1 VSRFLRFELRFLAIL
16 FAACVGAAA
25 LPTWGQSVGL
35 AEISGTVRDQTGAAV
50 PGAKVVIANASKGV
64 HVELSTS
71 DGGVFDAQALVP
83 ANGYTVT
90 VDKTG
95 FAHYEATGIN
105 LEVGKNVG
113 LTIALTLGAASA
125 RVEVTA
131 TPEVDNTKSD
141 VSQVIG
147 SQQILDLPI
156 NGRRVDS
163 FVLLTPGVTNDG
175 NYGLLTFRG
184 VANGNSFLLD
194 GNDTTEQFY
203 GENNGRTRLL
213 SAISQDV
220 VQEFQVVSANFS
232 AEYGNAM
239 GGVVNTV
246 TRSGTNDYHGTAYWF
261 FRNQDFDAKDA
272 FASINPN
279 EWRLQSGASLG
290 GPIIKDKLFFF
301 VNGDF
306 TRRNFPIVDSYVK
319 SGVIDTATETF
330 DPYSTTSSPPSPNG
344 CDPTIATPTQCTTIN
359 SLLPRFFGLVPRTVD
374 QDLLFGRIDY
384 NLSSRNTFS
393 FSFNYL
399 HFKSPNGLQATL
411 VSSTTGSGVNG
422 NGNDFA
428 RVRNGKATWTS
439 IVSPT
444 IVNNFRYGWDTD
456 LQGDT
461 LNPALNGALG
471 FLDVSAAGVTL
482 GAVNYLPRVEPNEI
496 RNEIGDDLAWT
507 RGRHV
512 FKFGADFATT
522 NDYSYFIQDANGG
535 YSYSNLTNFALDFS
549 GNTTDAKDWSSFSQA
564 FGNPAL
570 NTRINYY
577 GIYAEDQ
584 WRATDKLTVNFGGR
598 YEYSQLPQ
606 PKVCNPLAPLTC
618 HVNSS
623 NTNLMPRIGIAYQLD
638 RKTVVR
644 AGYGLFYARVMGATL
659 QDLFTGNGVTTQTIS
674 LSSNNP
680 TQKACGPI
688 FPAVFTSVPGCA
700 TAASSSSIQFA
711 APNFTVPYSEQ
722 AVLAVE
728 RELAHNLTLTVS
740 GIWSRGVHLYS
751 EFDTNMPSPTN
762 TANVTYTIENVGGA
776 SVGTYTTPVL
786 LGVGDV
792 SGARPNPN
800 FGGMYEDGNGVVS
813 FYDGLTVQLQK
824 RLSHGFLADASYTW
838 SHELDDGQGYGQEG
852 QNIFLSNANAWLVN
866 GDYRLD
872 YGDGLEDE
880 PQRFTFS
887 WVWTPTITHRD
898 GAFYKY
904 VVNNWEISSITTIN
918 SARPYGN
925 PTIFTSSTPVVTG
938 EFNTFSINGYG
949 LSGRVPFLP
958 ESSVSQPASYRDDMR
973 ISKILP
979 FGDRYRLYLSF
990 EIFNLSNSWSP
1001 TSINTEA
1008 FTESASTKTCGSAA
1022 VTPCLQPVVNVGTGY
1037 GDALNPDGTEA
1048 RRLQVS
1054 ARFTF

>member
-1 VSRFLRFELRFLAIL
+1 VFLGSCAVCGLIFSLAAPRIW
-16 FAACVGAAA
+16 A
-25 LPTWGQSVGL
+25 QSVGL
-35 AEISGTVRDQTGAAV
+35 AEISGTVRDPAGAVV
-50 PGAKVVIANASKGV
+50 PNAQVVISNSLKGV
-64 HVELSTS
+64 RVERNTS
-71 DGGVFDAQALVP
+71 EGGVFDAPSLLP
-83 ANGYTVT
+83 ASGYEVT
-90 VDKTG
+90 VDKSG
-95 FAHYEATGIN
+95 FSQYDVKDIDLA
-105 LEVGKNVG
+105 VGKNISLAVS
-113 LTIALTLGAASA
+113 LSLAGATAQ
-125 RVEVTA
+125 VEVTG
-131 TPEVDNTKSD
+131 TPEVDDTKTD

-194 GNDTTEQFY
+194 GNDSTEQFY

-213 SAISQDV
+213 SSISQDV

-261 FRNQDFDAKDA
+261 YRDQDMNAKDA
-272 FASINPN
+272 YASVNPD
-279 EWRLQSGASLG
+279 EWRLQSGASFG

-301 VNGDF
+301 LNGDF
-306 TRRNFPIVDSYVK
+306 TRRNFPIVDSYTGTYLNPK
-319 SGVIDTATETF
+319 TETF
-330 DPYSTTSSPPSPNG
+330 VPYNATTAPLG
-344 CDPTIATPTQCTTIN
+344 CNPTIATPAQCDAIN
-359 SLLPRFFGLVPRTVD
+359 SLLPRFYGLVPRSVD
-374 QDLLFGRIDY
+374 QDLVFGRIDY
-384 NLSSRNTFS
+384 NFSPRNTFS

-411 VSSTTGSGVNG
+411 ISSTSGAGVNS

-428 RVRNGKATWTS
+428 RVRNGKGTWTS
-439 IVSPT
+439 IVTPN
-444 IVNNFRYGWDTD
+444 IVNTFRYGWDTD

-461 LNPALNGALG
+461 LNPSLNGVLG
-471 FLDVSAAGVTL
+471 FLDVSAASVTL
-482 GAVNYLPRVEPNEI
+482 GAVNYLPRIEPNEI

-522 NDYSYFIQDANGG
+522 NDYSYFIQNVNGS

-549 GNTTDAKDWSSFSQA
+549 GNTTGAKNWNSYSQA
-564 FGNPAL
+564 FGNPAV

-606 PKVCNPLAPLTC
+606 PKTCNPAAPLTC
-618 HVNSS
+618 HINSN
-623 NTNLMPRIGIAYQLD
+623 NTNLMPRIGLAYQLNN
-638 RKTVVR
+638 KTVIR

-659 QDLFTGNGVTTQTIS
+659 QDLFTGNGVTTTSIS
-674 LSSNNP
+674 LAATNP
-680 TQKACGPI
+680 TQLADGPV
-688 FPAVFTSVPGCA
+688 FPNILPSQPVGVTGAVPT
-700 TAASSSSIQFA
+700 IQFA
-711 APNFTVPYSEQ
+711 GSNFTVPYSEQ
-722 AVLAVE
+722 AILAVE

-740 GIWSRGVHLYS
+740 GIWSRGIHLYS
-751 EFDTNMPSPTN
+751 AFDTNLPPPTN
-762 TANVTYTIENVGGA
+762 TTTATYTIDNLSGSAVG
-776 SVGTYTTPVL
+776 SYTTPVL
-786 LGVGDV
+786 LKV
-792 SGARPNPN
+792 SGSPNGRPNPN
-800 FGGMYEDGNGVVS
+800 FGGMYEDGNGLVS

-824 RLSHGFLADASYTW
+824 RFSHGFLADASYTW
-838 SHELDDGQGYGQEG
+838 SHELDDGQGYGQDT

-872 YGDGLEDE
+872 YGDGLEDQ
-880 PQRFTFS
+880 PQRFVFS

-898 GAFYKY
+898 GAFYRY
-904 VVNNWEISSITTIN
+904 VVNNWQISSITTIN
-918 SARPYGN
+918 SSRPYGN
-925 PTIFTSSTPVVTG
+925 PTISVSGTPVTG
-938 EFNTFSINGYG
+938 MFSNFSINGYG

-958 ESSVSQPASYRDDMR
+958 ESSAWQPASYRDDMR
-973 ISKILP
+973 VSKILP
-979 FGDRYRLYLSF
+979 FGERYRMYLSVDV
-990 EIFNLSNSWSP
+990 FNLSNSWSP
-1001 TSINTEA
+1001 TTIRTSA
-1008 FTESASTKTCGSAA
+1008 FAETGSCSATPPTC
-1022 VTPCLQPVVNVGTGY
+1022 VLTPVGNYGTGS

-1048 RRLQVS
+1048 RRVQVS

>member
-1 VSRFLRFELRFLAIL
+1 MLGMVSP
-16 FAACVGAAA
+16 V
-25 LPTWGQSVGL
+25 WGQTAGL
-35 AEISGTVRDQTGAAV
+35 AEISGTVRDQSGAVV
-50 PGAKVVIANASKGV
+50 PDAQVTISNPSKGV
-64 HVELSTS
+64 EVKLNTS
-71 DGGVFDAQALVP
+71 QGGVFDAPSLLP
-83 ANGYTVT
+83 ASGYEVT
-90 VDKTG
+90 VDKSG
-95 FAHYEATGIN
+95 FAHYETKDIDLAVGRNISLDISLALSGAT
-105 LEVGKNVG
+105 
-113 LTIALTLGAASA
+113 AQ
-125 RVEVTA
+125 VEVLG
-131 TPEVDNTKSD
+131 TPEVDDTKSD

-175 NYGLLTFRG
+175 NFGLLTFRG

-246 TRSGTNDYHGTAYWF
+246 TRSGTNNYHGTAYWF
-261 FRNQDFDAKDA
+261 YRDQDMNAKDA
-272 FASINPN
+272 FASVNPD

-306 TRRNFPIVDSYVK
+306 TRRNFPIVDSYT
-319 SGVIDTATETF
+319 GTYLDPTTETF
-330 DPYSTTSSPPSPNG
+330 VPYNATSAPLG
-344 CDPTIATPTQCTTIN
+344 CNTAIATVAQCDAIN
-359 SLLPRFFGLVPRTVD
+359 SLLPRFYGLVPRTVD
-374 QDLLFGRIDY
+374 QDLVFGRIDY
-384 NLSSRNTFS
+384 NLSPRNTFS

-411 VSSTTGSGVNG
+411 VSSTSGAGVNS

-428 RVRNGKATWTS
+428 RVRNGKGTWTS
-439 IVSPT
+439 VVTPN
-444 IVNNFRYGWDTD
+444 IVNTFRYGWDTD

-461 LNPALNGALG
+461 LNPSLNGVLG

-482 GAVNYLPRVEPNEI
+482 GAINYLPRIEPNEI

-522 NDYSYFIQDANGG
+522 NDYSYFIQNINGS

-549 GNTTDAKDWSSFSQA
+549 GNTTGAKNWNSYTQA
-564 FGNPAL
+564 FGNPAV

-606 PKVCNPLAPLTC
+606 PHSCNSAAPLTC
-618 HVNSS
+618 HINSN
-623 NTNLMPRIGIAYQLD
+623 NTNLMPRIGLAYQLNN
-638 RKTVVR
+638 KTVIR

-659 QDLFTGNGVTTQTIS
+659 QDLFTGNGVTTTSIS
-674 LSSNNP
+674 LAATNP
-680 TQKACGPI
+680 TQLGDGPV
-688 FPAVFTSVPGCA
+688 FPNILPSQPVGVSGAVPT
-700 TAASSSSIQFA
+700 IQFA

-722 AVLAVE
+722 AILAVE
-728 RELAHNLTLTVS
+728 RELAHNFTLTVS

-751 EFDTNMPSPTN
+751 AVDTNLPSPTN
-762 TANVTYTIENVGGA
+762 TTTATYTIDNLSGSAVG
-776 SVGTYTTPVL
+776 SYTTPVL
-786 LGVGDV
+786 LKVAGSPNG
-792 SGARPNPN
+792 RPNPN

-824 RLSHGFLADASYTW
+824 RFSQGFLADASYTW
-838 SHELDDGQGYGQEG
+838 SHEIDDGQGYGQET

-880 PQRFTFS
+880 PQRFVFS

-918 SARPYGN
+918 SSRPYGN
-925 PTIFTSSTPVVTG
+925 PTISVSGTPVTG
-938 EFNTFSINGYG
+938 MFSNFSINGYG

-958 ESSVSQPASYRDDMR
+958 ESDVWQPASYRDDMR

-979 FGDRYRLYLSF
+979 FGNRYRLYLNL
-990 EIFNLSNSWSP
+990 EIFNVSNSWSP
-1001 TSINTEA
+1001 TSIRTGA
-1008 FTESASTKTCGSAA
+1008 FAETGSCTATPATC
-1022 VTPCLQPVVNVGTGY
+1022 TLKPVANLGTGS